1 MKSFILLSLI
11 LMLLSFSCEKNNNNE
26 PGDQN
31 ENNLPVSME
40 KSKQKIISADNA
52 FGLELFEKLVK
63 NEETEKNI
71 FISPVSVALA
81 LAMTYN
87 GAEEETKTQMESAL
101 KLSGLSREQIN
112 AVYKSLIN
120 ELVTLDE
127 DVQLSIANSIWYR
140 KDFQIENDFIET
152 NRSNY
157 DAIVEALD
165 FSDLTAKDIINGWVE
180 DKTEGKITDLID
192 RIDPQHVMFLINA
205 IYFKGIWTYE
215 FDEENTRNAPFYLS
229 KNESIE
235 TPAMHREDTI
245 PYFSTDSF
253 QAIQLPYGKGNYQ
266 MIVILPNKDKS
277 PDNII
282 GSFTPENWDSWLNSF
297 KKEKKVNLALP
308 KFKFKYD
315 KKLNDILS
323 EMGMPSAF
331 TPSANFTDI
340 HKNGGIYID
349 YVKHKSFVEVNEK
362 GTEAAAAT
370 VVGIARTSVDMNI
383 IHFQVNR
390 PFIFA
395 IIETDSNAI
404 TFLGKVSNP
413 VWEDE

>member
-1 MKSFILLSLI
+1 
-11 LMLLSFSCEKNNNNE
+11 MLLSFSCEKNNNNE

-63 NEETEKNI
+63 NEETEKNV

-140 KDFQIENDFIET
+140 KDYQVENDFIET

-157 DAIVEALD
+157 DAVVEALD
-165 FSDLTAKDIINGWVE
+165 FTDPTAKDIINEWVE

-205 IYFKGIWTYE
+205 IYFNGIWTYE
-215 FDEENTRNAPFYLS
+215 FDEENTRNIPFYLS

-245 PYFSTDSF
+245 SYFNTDLF
-253 QAIQLPYGKGNYQ
+253 QAIQLPYGKGNYR
-266 MIVILPNKDKS
+266 MIVFLPQEDKC
-277 PDNII
+277 PGEII
-282 GSFTPENWDSWLNSF
+282 ESFTPENWNNWLNSF

-331 TPSANFTDI
+331 TPSANFTGI
-340 HKNGGIYID
+340 HKDGGIYID

-370 VVGIARTSVDMNI
+370 VVGIDRTSFDMNI
-383 IHFQVNR
+383 IQFQVNR

-395 IIETDSNAI
+395 IVETESNAI
-404 TFLGKVSNP
+404 TFLGKVSEP